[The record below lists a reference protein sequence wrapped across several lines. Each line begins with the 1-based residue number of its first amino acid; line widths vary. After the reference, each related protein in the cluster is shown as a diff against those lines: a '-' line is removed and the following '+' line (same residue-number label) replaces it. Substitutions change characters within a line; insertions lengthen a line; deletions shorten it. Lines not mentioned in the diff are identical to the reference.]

1 MSMWFPRLNWKDCK
15 LRSYGGFVP
24 GVKIGRWVAAVTLA
38 GMLAGPAASASD
50 RALRIVALGDSLTA
64 GYGLAADEAFPVK
77 LQRALAAKGI
87 AAEIAN
93 AGVSGDT
100 ASGGLARLDWSVPD
114 GTDAVILE
122 LGANDALRGVDPK
135 VTRGALEAL
144 LRRLGERIFACCC
157 AACWR
162 PATWAPTTAPRSMP
176 STPISPGNTAPSSIS
191 SSSTGWR
198 PTRSSTSAMDCTR
211 PPPASM

>member
-1 MSMWFPRLNWKDCK
+1 MWFPRLNWKDCK

-93 AGVSGDT
+93 AETPPRAGSP
-100 ASGGLARLDWSVPD
+100 ASTGRFRTGPMPSSWNSVP
-114 GTDAVILE
+114 T
-122 LGANDALRGVDPK
+122 
-135 VTRGALEAL
+135 TR
-144 LRRLGERIFACCC
+144 C
-157 AACWR
+157 AASI
-162 PATWAPTTAPRSMP
+162 PR
-176 STPISPGNTAPSSIS
+176 
-191 SSSTGWR
+191 
-198 PTRSSTSAMDCTR
+198 
-211 PPPASM
+211 